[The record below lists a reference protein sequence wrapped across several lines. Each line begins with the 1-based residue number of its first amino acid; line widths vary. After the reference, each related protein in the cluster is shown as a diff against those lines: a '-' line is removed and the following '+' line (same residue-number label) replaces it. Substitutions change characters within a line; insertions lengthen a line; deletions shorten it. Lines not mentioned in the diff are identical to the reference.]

1 MDGKEIFFCMP
12 YHQIFQG
19 LVAELN
25 HATNLWTSF
34 LSPRTAI
41 DWAKKWEHS
50 DVVQI
55 LESSL

>member
-1 MDGKEIFFCMP
+1 MVRKYFFVCP
-12 YHQIFQG
+12 TIKFFQG

-55 LESSL
+55 LESCL